1 VRYRLTIDKKP
12 AYLHATVTGRNSS
25 ENVVGYL
32 KDILKECVARNCFRV
47 LIEERLDGRR
57 LGTMDVFDIAW
68 GGEDRLCKMLKALA
82 VVDVNRSGDLMQFA
96 ETVAHSRGLNVAMF
110 STVAEAE
117 KWLLDQARKAAELL
131 RNNEVGS
138 TRPEDR
144 PLRDPSNP

>member
-1 VRYRLTIDKKP
+1 
-12 AYLHATVTGRNSS
+12 
-25 ENVVGYL
+25 
-32 KDILKECVARNCFRV
+32 
-47 LIEERLDGRR
+47 
-57 LGTMDVFDIAW
+57 
-68 GGEDRLCKMLKALA
+68 MLKALA
-82 VVDVNRSGDLMQFA
+82 VVDVNRSADLMQFA